1 MEAQQV
7 IEPLRQRKPEVLNEA
22 HMFVEEM
29 ARVSSLW
36 DEQWMHSL
44 QEVQVRTGQW
54 LCLYV
59 RFCRLPLILVID
71 LPHPEVIWC
80 PERSRGTHICSSA

>member
-29 ARVSSLW
+29 ARVASLW

-59 RFCRLPLILVID
+59 PYIFVASHLS
-71 LPHPEVIWC
+71 W
-80 PERSRGTHICSSA
+80 

>member
-7 IEPLRQRKPEVLNEA
+7 IEPLRQRKPEVLDEA

-29 ARVSSLW
+29 ARVASLW

-44 QEVQVRTGQW
+44 QEVQVRTGQG
-54 LCLYV
+54 CACIYV
-59 RFCRLPLILVID
+59 FVASHLS
-71 LPHPEVIWC
+71 W
-80 PERSRGTHICSSA
+80 